1 MKIKSIKIINVR
13 GLQNHFINL
22 NMIPNKPSILVAPNG
37 SGKTSFAF
45 AFQWLNKNRIKLNI
59 EDAYNNDT
67 NNLPELIIE
76 TTDPDETLKA
86 NNNQNDISKK
96 FNVMVIN
103 SGLQTVNPK
112 VIDGHPI
119 GKAKLAVSD
128 IVIMKN
134 IPDNV
139 ILEDDFNSV
148 YDTSDVPSGTYP
160 MLNSLLSNNHFMS
173 CLDSEQLKCNNTKL
187 KKIAEFIEV
196 SLKYEGTREKR
207 LERMESDY
215 YNELTTIPSINY
227 AIDIISKYSP
237 DDSKAKL
244 MVKAVKLVTQYYR
257 KKKKFDQRVE
267 YSKAKI
273 KEEQCKSFFASLKT
287 TWKNIQPHREEN
299 KLILKIDDA
308 QRISNGERDSLNFL
322 ANLYKATSQ
331 LTKEYNILII
341 DEVFDYLDDANM
353 MAVQYYITS
362 LIKQFKEEGRYIF
375 PIILSHLNPDY
386 YNQHFSF
393 KDAKVYYLCPL
404 PHPHASENMEKLLR
418 KRSELSKAVGPE
430 NEEDISKYMLH
441 FHSDYTKDM
450 TTVINTCPTA
460 WGNINNFKHYC
471 FKELELYLDNQ
482 EYDPLAVCVYLREI
496 IEKYV
501 YNKLSTLEQQ
511 EHFLKEHGTANKLKY
526 AEDCE
531 IDVPELFYLLGN
543 IYNDPMHINNKS
555 QKSITQ
561 TLYSRLENNTIRE
574 MIRNVYK
581 GEY

>member
-1 MKIKSIKIINVR
+1 MNVR
-13 GLQNHFINL
+13 GLQDHFVEL

-45 AFQWLNKNRIKLNI
+45 AFQWLNRDRIKLSV
-59 EDAYNNDT
+59 EDAYNNEVT
-67 NNLPELIIE
+67 NLPRLIVE
-76 TTDPDETLKA
+76 TASPDETLVADK
-86 NNNQNDISKK
+86 NGNCISKK

-134 IPDNV
+134 LPANIK
-139 ILEDDFNSV
+139 IKDDFGKV
-148 YDTSDVPSGTYP
+148 YDITRAPNGTYP
-160 MLNSLLSNNHFMS
+160 MINNLLSDNHFMS
-173 CLDSEQLKCNNTKL
+173 KVECYQLKCSTSKL
-187 KKIAEFIEV
+187 RIIDDFINS
-196 SLKYEGTREKR
+196 SLRYSGTREER
-207 LERMESDY
+207 LERMESEY
-215 YNELTTIPSINY
+215 YDKLLSIPSIVY
-227 AIDIISKYSP
+227 ATDLIRMAAP
-237 DDSKAKL
+237 DDSDAKV

-257 KKKKFDQRVE
+257 NKKEFEQKVN

-273 KEEQCKSFFASLKT
+273 KEEKCRSHFASLKT
-287 TWKNIQPHREEN
+287 TWKNILPFREN
-299 KLILKIDDA
+299 DKLILRIDDA

-322 ANLYKATSQ
+322 ANLYKATFQ

-353 MAVQYYITS
+353 MAVQYYITKF
-362 LIKQFKEEGRYIF
+362 IRQFKDEGRYIF

-404 PHPHASENMEKLLR
+404 PNPHVSENMERLLR
-418 KRSELSKAVGPE
+418 KRHDLAQSVGTG

-441 FHSDYTKDM
+441 FHSDYSKDM
-450 TTVINTCPTA
+450 SAEISTCPAA
-460 WGNINNFKHYC
+460 WGDIKNFKRYC
-471 FKELELYLDNQ
+471 FKELEQYLDNQ
-482 EYDPLAVCVYLREI
+482 EYDSLAVCVSLREI

-501 YNKLSTLEQQ
+501 HNRLYTDEQREQ
-511 EHFLKEHGTANKLKY
+511 FLKKHGTANKLKY
-526 AEDCE
+526 AEECD
-531 IDVPELFYLLGN
+531 IDIPELFYLLGN

-561 TLYSRLENNTIRE
+561 TLYSRLENNIIRG
-574 MIRNVYK
+574 MIENVK
-581 GEY
+581 EGRF